1 MAGLH
6 EEKHKPDKKQLPGP
20 LSRCLLQ
27 LFKFFLRACGIRR
40 GVGWCAMKTIA
51 LDLPDPLADPLA
63 DALERA
69 VKESGCAAQEL
80 AREALRNFLLHGQF
94 ALQEQHQL
102 EDVATALREAGLAV

>member
-1 MAGLH
+1 MPPLAQTIWVSGLVETGSVWDGAG
-6 EEKHKPDKKQLPGP
+6 
-20 LSRCLLQ
+20 
-27 LFKFFLRACGIRR
+27 
-40 GVGWCAMKTIA
+40 MKTIA
-51 LDLPDPLADPLA
+51 LELPDPLA

-80 AREALRNFLLHGQF
+80 AREALRDFLLHGRF

>member
-1 MAGLH
+1 MASEGF
-6 EEKHKPDKKQLPGP
+6 KSAGATLP
-20 LSRCLLQ
+20 LFLLQ
-27 LFKFFLRACGIRR
+27 LFNFFLRACGIRR

-51 LDLPDPLADPLA
+51 LELPDPLA

>member
-1 MAGLH
+1 MRRMFSSGLAETGVVWDGAG
-6 EEKHKPDKKQLPGP
+6 
-20 LSRCLLQ
+20 
-27 LFKFFLRACGIRR
+27 
-40 GVGWCAMKTIA
+40 MKTIA
-51 LDLPDPLADPLA
+51 LELPDPLA

-80 AREALRNFLLHGQF
+80 AREALRNFLLHGHF